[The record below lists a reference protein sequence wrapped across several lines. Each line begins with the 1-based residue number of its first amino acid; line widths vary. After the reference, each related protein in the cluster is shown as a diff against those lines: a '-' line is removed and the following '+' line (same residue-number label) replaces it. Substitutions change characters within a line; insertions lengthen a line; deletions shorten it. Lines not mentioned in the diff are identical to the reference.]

1 MSGLGLGLAGLT
13 QAQKL
18 MRIGIGVLV
27 AVLFVLFV
35 VWMIRDYGNSRE
47 QEGVDKERAAWVE
60 AGEKL
65 KKEAAKSAT
74 KADDR
79 AADRLEEYKEQ
90 IDEDQRAV
98 DQAVEN
104 GTSPLD
110 ALFGG

>member
-1 MSGLGLGLAGLT
+1 MSGIGLGLAGLT

-18 MRIGIGVLV
+18 MRIGIGVLI
-27 AVLFVLFV
+27 AVVFVLVV

-47 QEGVDKERAAWVE
+47 QEGVDKERAAWVA

-65 KKEAAKSAT
+65 KKEAAQSAT
-74 KADDR
+74 KADDK
-79 AADRLEEYKEQ
+79 AVARLEEYKEQ
-90 IDEDQRAV
+90 ADEDRKAV
-98 DQAVEN
+98 DEAVEN